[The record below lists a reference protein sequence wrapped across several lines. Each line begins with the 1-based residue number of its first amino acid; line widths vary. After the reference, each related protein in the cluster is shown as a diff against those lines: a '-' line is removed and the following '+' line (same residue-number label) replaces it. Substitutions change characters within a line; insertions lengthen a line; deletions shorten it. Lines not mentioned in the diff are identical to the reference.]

1 MSQNDFQ
8 QGSNWRQ
15 SAGKR
20 LRRKKK
26 RESIVSN
33 LPSTEWQDLFDVQPK
48 PQKKQPVHD
57 LLRSFSCALRGIQR
71 AVKSERNLRIHT
83 VAVGYTV
90 LAGVLGQF
98 SLTSWALVLLC
109 FALVIG
115 AELFNTSIEYL
126 CNKTAPG
133 FDQFI
138 RDAKDTAAAA
148 VLVCAVISVI
158 VGMLLLLQNHT
169 YLIIWQ
175 ALVGHIWSLPALLI
189 SMIFTVRWC
198 VR

>member
-1 MSQNDFQ
+1 MNDFQ
-8 QGSNWRQ
+8 QNDNWRQ
-15 SAGKR
+15 SASRR

-33 LPSTEWQDLFDVQPK
+33 LPSTEWQGLFDVQPK
-48 PQKKQPVHD
+48 PQKKHPVHD

-90 LAGVLGQF
+90 AAGVLGQF

-148 VLVCAVISVI
+148 VLVCAMVSVV
-158 VGMLLLLQNHT
+158 VGVLLLLQNHT
-169 YLIIWQ
+169 YRIIWHTLT
-175 ALVGHIWSLPALLI
+175 AHIWAFPALLI
-189 SMIFTVRWC
+189 GTILAVRWC
-198 VR
+198 MRR